1 MTYSAIKSLLRR
13 HGWNWYRD
21 DDDGDVCFQ
30 RGNAEI
36 WIQQDDDNE
45 PYIYDNGVE
54 CYICNIYRLVFTFNR
69 LIIIWNDHDEWSHH
83 Y

>member
-36 WIQQDDDNE
+36 WIQ
-45 PYIYDNGVE
+45 
-54 CYICNIYRLVFTFNR
+54 
-69 LIIIWNDHDEWSHH
+69 
-83 Y
+83 